1 MKLVL
6 YLRTQVVDIMHSTS
20 EENYLKAI
28 YKLNN
33 RGLDIVPNGAL
44 AESMGVQAASVS
56 DMLKRLADKNLIIY
70 QKNKGCSLTES
81 GRMTALKTL
90 RKHRLWEVFLL
101 EKLEFGWDEVHDLA
115 EQLEHI
121 QSDELTDRLS
131 RFLGDPTI
139 DPHGDPIPDKEGQMP
154 QILSVPL
161 LSAEPHKVYVINRFI
176 DSSSDFLQYIDKL
189 DLTLGTELT
198 ILGQEK
204 FDGSLHIQLDNNRHL
219 HISHLVAGSIVVR
232 PAAI

>member
-1 MKLVL
+1 
-6 YLRTQVVDIMHSTS
+6 MHSTS

-33 RGLDIVPNGAL
+33 RGLDVVPNGAL
-44 AESMGVQAASVS
+44 ADTMGVQAASVS
-56 DMLKRLADKNLIIY
+56 DMLKRLSEKSLIVY
-70 QKNKGCSLTES
+70 QKNKGCHLTES
-81 GRMTALKTL
+81 GRQAALKTL

-101 EKLEFGWDEVHDLA
+101 EKLEFGWDEVHDIA

-131 RFLGDPTI
+131 KFLGDPTI

-154 QILSVPL
+154 QIHSVPL
-161 LSAEPHKVYVINRFI
+161 LSAEPNKSYIINRFV

-189 DLTLGTELT
+189 DLTLGTSLS

-204 FDGSLHIQLDNNRHL
+204 FDGSLHILLKNNRKL
-219 HISHLVAGSIVVR
+219 YISQQVASSIVVE
-232 PAAI
+232 PKVL